1 MFDTS
6 AEGMK
11 VPSVFCKINL
21 DRLCINMIVWL
32 KIKEFVS
39 VGANNINEEE
49 DKLRQAMKKLPEEQA
64 KMIFA
69 AYYEEKSHR
78 EIAEDSG
85 LPLGTVKSRIRL
97 ALSRLRRQID
107 EDER

>member
-39 VGANNINEEE
+39 IGANNINEEE
-49 DKLRQAMKKLPEEQA
+49 DKLE
-64 KMIFA
+64 
-69 AYYEEKSHR
+69 
-78 EIAEDSG
+78 G
-85 LPLGTVKSRIRL
+85 
-97 ALSRLRRQID
+97 
-107 EDER
+107 